1 MLVASAFSDVD
12 WPTVFT
18 ATSAVA
24 AAVAAIAA
32 WATVYVEH
40 RARKRAR
47 EPALTISIAQSL
59 DGGPERITVENE
71 GGGVAREVNFLVI
84 SGPNVCF
91 GGLPPTGTLGPGKRI
106 VLAAGYPAT
115 MEHAPVVAAV
125 ICRFGPYMMAWDAA
139 GRHERQHLDR
149 TSGISQHD
157 MLRRFYPDVP
167 PVDALSPYRYE
178 LLRELSTV

>member
-1 MLVASAFSDVD
+1 M
-12 WPTVFT
+12 
-18 ATSAVA
+18 
-24 AAVAAIAA
+24 
-32 WATVYVEH
+32 
-40 RARKRAR
+40 
-47 EPALTISIAQSL
+47 
-59 DGGPERITVENE
+59 
-71 GGGVAREVNFLVI
+71 
-84 SGPNVCF
+84 
-91 GGLPPTGTLGPGKRI
+91 
-106 VLAAGYPAT
+106 
-115 MEHAPVVAAV
+115 VAAV